1 MPTRKAV
8 KKDGNNHS
16 DLETALTSLIQNQ
29 AMLNQNQI
37 LFNQQFAQLQMLINQ
52 QLAQINTEARE
63 FRKECEE
70 RFARIEQLL
79 INHELMLRELPEAI
93 RQKIGFQK

>member
-1 MPTRKAV
+1 MPARKTV
-8 KKDGNNHS
+8 KKDGNNHT
-16 DLETALTSLIQNQ
+16 DLEAALTTLIQNQ

-37 LFNQQFAQLQMLINQ
+37 LFNQQFAQIQMMINQ
-52 QLAQINTEARE
+52 QLAQTNTEVRE

-70 RFARIEQLL
+70 RFTRMEQLL
-79 INHELMLRELPEAI
+79 INHELILQELPEAI

>member
-1 MPTRKAV
+1 MPARKTAR
-8 KKDGNNHS
+8 KDGDNHT
-16 DLETALTSLIQNQ
+16 DLEAALTTLIQNQ

-37 LFNQQFAQLQMLINQ
+37 MFNQ
-52 QLAQINTEARE
+52 QLAQTNAEIRDL
-63 FRKECEE
+63 RKEGEE

-79 INHELMLRELPEAI
+79 INHELMLQELPEAI